1 MSRFISRCLQP
12 LPVMTGLALAAS
24 AAQAATPDPTTDPH
38 RAHERL
44 DGQRPTRDA
53 RPDGTAKHADAD
65 KVLAD
70 GGHAPETVT
79 VVGHG
84 FNTLHEP
91 TGLSRMPQD
100 VLHTP
105 QQINVVPQALM
116 KQQNV
121 KSLDEALR
129 NVPGVTSSIGEG
141 AGGMNGDQFLI
152 RGFQAQND
160 IYEDGLRDFGVYSR
174 DAFNLETVS
183 VIKGPSSEVFG
194 NGTTGGAINMKTKT
208 AGLTDRYAAEFSGGS
223 GSYYRGTL
231 DFNKRLDSSTAL
243 RITGMGSENNIVGRD
258 FLYSHRW
265 GIAPSI
271 AFGLGRRTTLILQYM
286 HQQENSIP
294 DFGVPVVK
302 KPGAAFGAPITEY
315 GIRRTNFYG
324 TNNDQNATNDNMET
338 ARFSFRLNKHIT
350 FYDDL
355 RGGEYYR
362 TFAASKATCDK
373 TCVNNYFLGNPNA
386 ALVAR
391 SGPVGAGN
399 GMGPGTYMAPLPY
412 QQTSWS
418 VQNVGSMVADF
429 DTGFLKH
436 QIVAGFDIERVN
448 DVRSQSTYL
457 KAKPYANLVNPN
469 PYVGNL
475 DLVPG
480 EANPGGLVTLGS
492 LGAKPHS
499 NGYGFDTG
507 LFFFDQIW
515 ITKWLSV
522 KGGFRWDRW
531 QTSYNL
537 TGGNVAKFPDVHFHN
552 VSSVFNPNVSL
563 VLTPDEHQ
571 TYYFTW
577 ANSTTPMG
585 MYVTNGSVPIRPGTN
600 SYASPE
606 KANLYEVGAK
616 YSAFHDRIGFTAS
629 LFRLEKGN
637 ALNADPVTGEILGSS
652 DRQRNQGLE
661 LSVGGMIMRGWNV
674 SATYALY
681 DSDTTSSATAANRGR
696 QVQYVPHN
704 QATLWSVYEA
714 FPSKPYNIAF
724 GGGLTWRQHVWL
736 DAANTMRAPANL
748 DFDAVLSHHFN
759 DHWKIAMNGYNLA
772 NRLNYQSL
780 FSNRATPSAG
790 RTFMGQLS
798 FTY

>member
-1 MSRFISRCLQP
+1 MSRFICRYLAP
-12 LPVMTGLALAAS
+12 FPVVTGLVFG
-24 AAQAATPDPTTDPH
+24 ATYGY
-38 RAHERL
+38 A
-44 DGQRPTRDA
+44 
-53 RPDGTAKHADAD
+53 AD
-65 KVLAD
+65 KAGVD
-70 GGHAPETVT
+70 GKDKKHPKHNDYKKPDHAFPAAEGGMENLR
-79 VVGHG
+79 VVGNG

-91 TGLSRMPQD
+91 IGLSRMPQD

-105 QQINVVPQALM
+105 QQINVVPQILM

-160 IYEDGLRDFGVYSR
+160 IYQDGLRDFGVYSR
-174 DAFNLETVS
+174 DAFDLETIS

-208 AGLTDRYAAEFSGGS
+208 PGLTSRYAADFSGGS

-231 DFNKRLDSSTAL
+231 DVNQRLGESTAF
-243 RITGMGSENNIVGRD
+243 RVTGMGNENNIVGRD
-258 FLYSHRW
+258 FIYSHRW

-271 AFGLGRRTTLILQYM
+271 AFGVGQRATLILQYM
-286 HQQENSIP
+286 HQQENSVP

-302 KPGAAFGAPITEY
+302 PPGAKIGGPITEY

-338 ARFSFRLNKHIT
+338 ARFSYKLNDHIT

-362 TFAASKATCDK
+362 NFAASKATCDQ
-373 TCVNNYFLGNPNA
+373 TCVNNYFLGNA
-386 ALVAR
+386 DKALVAR
-391 SGPVGAGN
+391 SGPTGAGA
-399 GMGPGTYMAPLPY
+399 GTGPGTYMAPLPY

-429 DTGFLKH
+429 KTGFLKH
-436 QIVAGFDIERVN
+436 QVVAGFDIERVN

-469 PYVGNL
+469 PNVGNL
-475 DLVPG
+475 NLVPG
-480 EANPGGLVTLGS
+480 DLNPAGLVSLGT
-492 LGAKPHS
+492 LGAKDHS

-507 LFFFDQIW
+507 LFFYDQIW
-515 ITKWLSV
+515 FTNWLSV

-537 TGGNVAKFPDVHFHN
+537 TGGNVAANPDVHFHN
-552 VSSVFNPNVSL
+552 VTSAFNPNVSL
-563 VLTPDEHQ
+563 VLTPDAHQ

-600 SYASPE
+600 SFASPE
-606 KANLYEVGAK
+606 RANLYEVGAK
-616 YSAFHDRIGFTAS
+616 YSAFHDRLGFTAS
-629 LFRLEKGN
+629 LFRLEKNN
-637 ALNADPVTGEILGSS
+637 ATNADPVTGEVLGSS
-652 DRQRNQGLE
+652 DTQRNQGLE

-681 DSDTTSSATAANRGR
+681 DSETMSSDTKANIGKN
-696 QVQYVPHN
+696 VQYVPHN

-714 FPSKPYNIAF
+714 FPNKPYNLAF
-724 GGGLTWRQHVWL
+724 GGGMTWRQAVWL
-736 DAANTMRAPANL
+736 DAVNTVKVPANL
-748 DFDAVLSHHFN
+748 DFDAVISHRFN
-759 DHWKIAMNGYNLA
+759 QHWKIAMNGYNLA

-780 FSNRATPSAG
+780 FSNRATPTAG
-790 RTFMGQLS
+790 RTFLGQLS
-798 FTY
+798 YSY

>member
-1 MSRFISRCLQP
+1 MRSTSRKSLSL
-12 LPVMTGLALAAS
+12 LPMLTGIVLGAT
-24 AAQAATPDPTTDPH
+24 QTHAATDMTTDRKDKKP
-38 RAHERL
+38 
-44 DGQRPTRDA
+44 QRKLEKHPRGKHDTA
-53 RPDGTAKHADAD
+53 AAPDEQIT
-65 KVLAD
+65 VL
-70 GGHAPETVT
+70 GN
-79 VVGHG
+79 G
-84 FNTLHEP
+84 FNTLKDP
-91 TGLSRMPQD
+91 IGLSRMPQD
-100 VLHTP
+100 ALHTP
-105 QQINVVPQALM
+105 QQINIVPQMLM

-121 KSLDEALR
+121 KSVDEALR

-160 IYEDGLRDFGVYSR
+160 IYQDGLRDFGVYSR
-174 DAFNLETVS
+174 DAFNLETIS

-194 NGTTGGAINMKTKT
+194 NGTTGGAINMVTKT
-208 AGLTDRYAAEFSGGS
+208 PTLRDHYAAEFNGGS
-223 GSYYRGTL
+223 GSYYRGVL
-231 DFNKRLDSSTAL
+231 DVNKKLDDHTAL
-243 RITGMGSENNIVGRD
+243 RITGMGNENNIVGRD

-271 AFGLGRRTTLILQYM
+271 AFGLGSRATLVLQYM
-286 HQQENSIP
+286 HQQENSVP
-294 DFGVPVVK
+294 DFGVPVVTP
-302 KPGAAFGAPITEY
+302 PGARTGGPITEY

-338 ARFSFRLNKHIT
+338 ARFSYRLNDHIK

-355 RGGEYYR
+355 RGGQFYR
-362 TFAASKATCDK
+362 TFAASKATCDT
-373 TCVNNYFLGNPNA
+373 TCVNNYFLGNPA
-386 ALVAR
+386 SALVAR
-391 SGPVGAGN
+391 SGPSGAGK
-399 GMGPGTYMAPLPY
+399 GTGPGTYMAPLPY

-429 DTGFLKH
+429 HTGFLKH
-436 QIVAGFDIERVN
+436 QIVTGFDIERVN

-457 KAKPYANLVNPN
+457 KAKPYASLVNPN

-475 DLVPG
+475 LLVPG
-480 EANPGGLVTLGS
+480 DLNPGGLVTLGT
-492 LGAKPHS
+492 LGAKSHS
-499 NGYGFDTG
+499 SGYGFDTG
-507 LFFFDQIW
+507 LFFYDQIW
-515 ITKWLSV
+515 FTDWLSI

-537 TGGNVAKFPDVHFHN
+537 TGGNVATNPDIHYHQ

-563 VLTPDEHQ
+563 VATPDAHQ

-577 ANSTTPMG
+577 ATSTTPSG

-600 SYASPE
+600 SFASPE
-606 KANLYEVGAK
+606 KASLYEVGAK
-616 YSAFHDRIGFTAS
+616 YSAFHDRMGFTAS
-629 LFRLEKGN
+629 LFRLEKNN
-637 ALNADPVTGEILGSS
+637 AINADPVTGQVEGSS

-661 LSVGGMIMRGWNV
+661 LSVGGMITRHWNI

-681 DSDTTSSATAANRGR
+681 DSETLASDTAAAVGK

-714 FPSKPYNIAF
+714 FPATPYNVSF
-724 GGGLTWRQHVWL
+724 GGGMTWRQHVWL
-736 DAANTMRAPANL
+736 NTTNTLKVPANL
-748 DFDAVLSHHFN
+748 DFDAVISHRLGQ
-759 DHWKIAMNGYNLA
+759 HWKLSLNGYNLA

-790 RTFMGQLS
+790 RTFLGQISLN
-798 FTY
+798 Y

>member
-1 MSRFISRCLQP
+1 MSRFICRYLAP
-12 LPVMTGLALAAS
+12 FPVVTGLVFG
-24 AAQAATPDPTTDPH
+24 ATYGY
-38 RAHERL
+38 A
-44 DGQRPTRDA
+44 
-53 RPDGTAKHADAD
+53 AD
-65 KVLAD
+65 KAAVD
-70 GGHAPETVT
+70 GKDKKHPKHNDYKKPDHAIPAAEGGMENLR
-79 VVGHG
+79 VVGNG

-91 TGLSRMPQD
+91 IGLSRMPQD

-105 QQINVVPQALM
+105 QQINVVPQILM

-160 IYEDGLRDFGVYSR
+160 IYQDGLRDFGVYSR
-174 DAFNLETVS
+174 DAFDLETIS

-208 AGLTDRYAAEFSGGS
+208 PGLTSRYAADFSGGS

-231 DFNKRLDSSTAL
+231 DVNQRLGESTAF
-243 RITGMGSENNIVGRD
+243 RVTGMGNENNIVGRD
-258 FLYSHRW
+258 SIYSHRW

-271 AFGLGRRTTLILQYM
+271 AFGVGQRATLILQYM
-286 HQQENSIP
+286 HQQENSVP
-294 DFGVPVVK
+294 DFGVPVVTP
-302 KPGAAFGAPITEY
+302 PGAKTGGPITEY

-338 ARFSFRLNKHIT
+338 ARFSYKLNDHIT

-362 TFAASKATCDK
+362 NFAASKATCDK
-373 TCVNNYFLGNPNA
+373 TCVNNYFLGNA
-386 ALVAR
+386 DKALVAR
-391 SGPVGAGN
+391 SGPTGAGA
-399 GMGPGTYMAPLPY
+399 GTGPGTYMAPLPY
-412 QQTSWS
+412 QQTIWS

-429 DTGFLKH
+429 KTGFLKH
-436 QIVAGFDIERVN
+436 QVVAGFDIERVN

-469 PYVGNL
+469 PNVGNL
-475 DLVPG
+475 NLVPG
-480 EANPGGLVTLGS
+480 DLNPAGLVGLGT
-492 LGAKPHS
+492 LGAKDHS

-507 LFFFDQIW
+507 LFFYDQIW
-515 ITKWLSV
+515 FTNWLSV

-531 QTSYNL
+531 QTSYNP
-537 TGGNVAKFPDVHFHN
+537 TGGNVAANPDVHFHN
-552 VSSVFNPNVSL
+552 VTGAFNPNVSL
-563 VLTPDEHQ
+563 VLTPDAHQ

-600 SYASPE
+600 SFASPE
-606 KANLYEVGAK
+606 RANLYEVGAK
-616 YSAFHDRIGFTAS
+616 YSAFHDRLGFTAS
-629 LFRLEKGN
+629 LFRLEKNN
-637 ALNADPVTGEILGSS
+637 ATNADPVTGEVLGSS
-652 DRQRNQGLE
+652 DTQRNQGLE

-681 DSDTTSSATAANRGR
+681 DSETMSSDTKANIGKN
-696 QVQYVPHN
+696 VQYVPHN

-714 FPSKPYNIAF
+714 FPNKPYNLAF
-724 GGGLTWRQHVWL
+724 GGGMTWRQAVWL
-736 DAANTMRAPANL
+736 DAANTVKVPANL
-748 DFDAVLSHHFN
+748 DFDAVISHRFN
-759 DHWKIAMNGYNLA
+759 KHWKIAMNGYNLA

-780 FSNRATPSAG
+780 FSNRATPTAG
-790 RTFMGQLS
+790 RTFLGQLS
-798 FTY
+798 YSY

>member
-1 MSRFISRCLQP
+1 MSRFICRYLAP
-12 LPVMTGLALAAS
+12 FPVVTGLVFG
-24 AAQAATPDPTTDPH
+24 ATYGY
-38 RAHERL
+38 A
-44 DGQRPTRDA
+44 
-53 RPDGTAKHADAD
+53 AD
-65 KVLAD
+65 KAAVD
-70 GGHAPETVT
+70 GKDKKHPKHNDYKKPDHALPAAEGGMENLR
-79 VVGHG
+79 VVGNG

-91 TGLSRMPQD
+91 IGLSRMPQD

-105 QQINVVPQALM
+105 QQINVVPQILM

-160 IYEDGLRDFGVYSR
+160 IYQDGLRDFGVYSR
-174 DAFNLETVS
+174 DAFDLETIS

-208 AGLTDRYAAEFSGGS
+208 PGLTSRYAADFSGGS

-231 DFNKRLDSSTAL
+231 DVNQRLGESTAF
-243 RITGMGSENNIVGRD
+243 RVTGMGNENNIVGRD
-258 FLYSHRW
+258 SIYSHRW

-271 AFGLGRRTTLILQYM
+271 AFGVGQRATLILQYM
-286 HQQENSIP
+286 HQQENSVP
-294 DFGVPVVK
+294 DFGVPVVTP
-302 KPGAAFGAPITEY
+302 PGAKTGGPITEY

-338 ARFSFRLNKHIT
+338 ARFSYKLNDHIT

-362 TFAASKATCDK
+362 NFAASKATCDK
-373 TCVNNYFLGNPNA
+373 TCVNNYFLGNA
-386 ALVAR
+386 DKALVAR
-391 SGPVGAGN
+391 SGPTGAGA
-399 GMGPGTYMAPLPY
+399 GTGPGTYMAPLPY

-429 DTGFLKH
+429 KTGFLKH
-436 QIVAGFDIERVN
+436 QVVAGFDIERVN

-469 PYVGNL
+469 PNVGNL
-475 DLVPG
+475 NLVPG
-480 EANPGGLVTLGS
+480 DLNPAGLVGLGT
-492 LGAKPHS
+492 LGAKDHS

-507 LFFFDQIW
+507 LFFYDQIW
-515 ITKWLSV
+515 FTNWLSV

-531 QTSYNL
+531 QISYNL
-537 TGGNVAKFPDVHFHN
+537 TGGNVAANPDVHFHN
-552 VSSVFNPNVSL
+552 VTGAFNPNVSL
-563 VLTPDEHQ
+563 VLTPDAHQ

-600 SYASPE
+600 SFASPE
-606 KANLYEVGAK
+606 RANLYEVGAK
-616 YSAFHDRIGFTAS
+616 YSAFHDRLGFTAS
-629 LFRLEKGN
+629 LFRLEKNN
-637 ALNADPVTGEILGSS
+637 ATNADPVTGEVLGSS
-652 DRQRNQGLE
+652 DTQRNQGLE

-681 DSDTTSSATAANRGR
+681 DSETMSSDTKANIGKN
-696 QVQYVPHN
+696 VQYVPHN

-714 FPSKPYNIAF
+714 FPNKPYNLAF
-724 GGGLTWRQHVWL
+724 GGGMTWRQAVWL
-736 DAANTMRAPANL
+736 DAANTVKVPANL
-748 DFDAVLSHHFN
+748 DFDAVISHRFN
-759 DHWKIAMNGYNLA
+759 KHWKIAMNGYNLA

-780 FSNRATPSAG
+780 FSNRATPTAG
-790 RTFMGQLS
+790 RTFLGQLS
-798 FTY
+798 YSY

>member
-1 MSRFISRCLQP
+1 MQGRASGGDPKRSRSARRPPACLDRLSLYRSFGASLRYYLRHSQLVPRPYLLNRSCFIAEPDQKY
-12 LPVMTGLALAAS
+12 S
-24 AAQAATPDPTTDPH
+24 ARRQ
-38 RAHERL
+38 
-44 DGQRPTRDA
+44 
-53 RPDGTAKHADAD
+53 
-65 KVLAD
+65 
-70 GGHAPETVT
+70 
-79 VVGHG
+79 
-84 FNTLHEP
+84 
-91 TGLSRMPQD
+91 S
-100 VLHTP
+100 
-105 QQINVVPQALM
+105 
-116 KQQNV
+116 
-121 KSLDEALR
+121 
-129 NVPGVTSSIGEG
+129 PG
-141 AGGMNGDQFLI
+141 A
-152 RGFQAQND
+152 
-160 IYEDGLRDFGVYSR
+160 Y
-174 DAFNLETVS
+174 
-183 VIKGPSSEVFG
+183 G
-194 NGTTGGAINMKTKT
+194 NG
-208 AGLTDRYAAEFSGGS
+208 
-223 GSYYRGTL
+223 
-231 DFNKRLDSSTAL
+231 
-243 RITGMGSENNIVGRD
+243 V
-258 FLYSHRW
+258 
-265 GIAPSI
+265 
-271 AFGLGRRTTLILQYM
+271 
-286 HQQENSIP
+286 
-294 DFGVPVVK
+294 
-302 KPGAAFGAPITEY
+302 
-315 GIRRTNFYG
+315 
-324 TNNDQNATNDNMET
+324 
-338 ARFSFRLNKHIT
+338 
-350 FYDDL
+350 
-355 RGGEYYR
+355 
-362 TFAASKATCDK
+362 
-373 TCVNNYFLGNPNA
+373 
-386 ALVAR
+386 
-391 SGPVGAGN
+391 
-399 GMGPGTYMAPLPY
+399 GPGTYMAPLSY

-480 EANPGGLVTLGS
+480 DANPGGLVTLGS

-515 ITKWLSV
+515 ITKWLSA

-537 TGGNVAKFPDVHFHN
+537 TGGNVARNPDIHFHN

-563 VLTPDEHQ
+563 VLTPGEHQ

-616 YSAFHDRIGFTAS
+616 YSAFLDRIGFTAS

-637 ALNADPVTGEILGSS
+637 AMNADPVTGEILGSS

-674 SATYALY
+674 SATYSLY
-681 DSDTTSSATAANRGR
+681 DSDTTSSPTAANRGR
-696 QVQYVPHN
+696 RVQYVPHN

-714 FPSKPYNIAF
+714 FPNKPYNIAF

-748 DFDAVLSHHFN
+748 DFDAVLAHHFGE
-759 DHWKIAMNGYNLA
+759 HWKIAMNGYNLA

-780 FSNRATPSAG
+780 FSNRATPTAG
-790 RTFMGQLS
+790 GTFMGQLS

>member
-1 MSRFISRCLQP
+1 MENLR
-12 LPVMTGLALAAS
+12 
-24 AAQAATPDPTTDPH
+24 
-38 RAHERL
+38 
-44 DGQRPTRDA
+44 
-53 RPDGTAKHADAD
+53 
-65 KVLAD
+65 
-70 GGHAPETVT
+70 
-79 VVGHG
+79 VVGNG

-91 TGLSRMPQD
+91 IGLSRMPQD

-105 QQINVVPQALM
+105 QQINVVPQILM

-160 IYEDGLRDFGVYSR
+160 IYQDGLRDFGVYSR
-174 DAFNLETVS
+174 DAFDLETIS

-208 AGLTDRYAAEFSGGS
+208 PGLTSRYAADFSGGS

-231 DFNKRLDSSTAL
+231 DVNQRLGESTAF
-243 RITGMGSENNIVGRD
+243 RVTGMGNENNIVGRD
-258 FLYSHRW
+258 SIYSHRW

-271 AFGLGRRTTLILQYM
+271 AFGVGQRATLILQYM
-286 HQQENSIP
+286 HQQENSVP
-294 DFGVPVVK
+294 DFGVPVVTP
-302 KPGAAFGAPITEY
+302 PGAKTGGPITEY

-338 ARFSFRLNKHIT
+338 ARFSYKLNDHIT

-362 TFAASKATCDK
+362 NFAASKATCDK
-373 TCVNNYFLGNPNA
+373 TCVNNYFLGNA
-386 ALVAR
+386 DKALVAR
-391 SGPVGAGN
+391 SGPTGAGA
-399 GMGPGTYMAPLPY
+399 GTGPGTYMAPLPY

-429 DTGFLKH
+429 KTGFLKH
-436 QIVAGFDIERVN
+436 QVVAGFDIERVN

-469 PYVGNL
+469 PNVGNL
-475 DLVPG
+475 NLVPG
-480 EANPGGLVTLGS
+480 DLNPAGLVGLGT
-492 LGAKPHS
+492 LGAKDHS

-507 LFFFDQIW
+507 LFFYDQIW
-515 ITKWLSV
+515 FTNWLSV

-531 QTSYNL
+531 QISYNL
-537 TGGNVAKFPDVHFHN
+537 TGGNVAANPDVHFHN
-552 VSSVFNPNVSL
+552 VTGAFNPNVSL
-563 VLTPDEHQ
+563 VLTPDAHQ

-600 SYASPE
+600 SFASPE
-606 KANLYEVGAK
+606 RANLYEVGAK
-616 YSAFHDRIGFTAS
+616 YSAFHDRLGFTAS
-629 LFRLEKGN
+629 LFRLEKNN
-637 ALNADPVTGEILGSS
+637 ATNADPVTGEVLGSS
-652 DRQRNQGLE
+652 DTQRNQGLE

-681 DSDTTSSATAANRGR
+681 DSETMSSDTKANIGKN
-696 QVQYVPHN
+696 VQYVPHN

-714 FPSKPYNIAF
+714 FPNKPYNLAF
-724 GGGLTWRQHVWL
+724 GGGMTWRQAVWL
-736 DAANTMRAPANL
+736 DAANTVKVPANL
-748 DFDAVLSHHFN
+748 DFDAVISHRFN
-759 DHWKIAMNGYNLA
+759 KHWKIAMNGYNLA

-780 FSNRATPSAG
+780 FSNRATPTAG
-790 RTFMGQLS
+790 RTFLGQLS
-798 FTY
+798 YSY